1 MSHEFTKNGKVAS
14 HGRSD
19 DADELVKQLRER
31 ACPAGKSWTGD
42 APEEDH
48 GHTDCWLHHQSA
60 KEIERLRSLIIEWAD
75 ASDAWDAYPD
85 ADLRDRAAVVALRK
99 AVGR

>member
-1 MSHEFTKNGKVAS
+1 MRNIV
-14 HGRSD
+14 D
-19 DADELVKQLRER
+19 DLHYAISNDPSPWDETLYKRAADE
-31 ACPAGKSWTGD
+31 
-42 APEEDH
+42 
-48 GHTDCWLHHQSA
+48 
-60 KEIERLRSLIIEWAD
+60 IEYLRSLITEWAD

>member
-1 MSHEFTKNGKVAS
+1 MSNN
-14 HGRSD
+14 D
-19 DADELVKQLRER
+19 DGPSTLTLMQ
-31 ACPAGKSWTGD
+31 
-42 APEEDH
+42 
-48 GHTDCWLHHQSA
+48 
-60 KEIERLRSLIIEWAD
+60 EIERLRTLIIAWAD